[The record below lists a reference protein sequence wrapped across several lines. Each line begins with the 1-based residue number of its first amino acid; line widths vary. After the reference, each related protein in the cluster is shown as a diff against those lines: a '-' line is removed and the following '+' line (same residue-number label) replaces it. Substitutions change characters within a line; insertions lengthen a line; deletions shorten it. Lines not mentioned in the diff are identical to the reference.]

1 MSLIAKVLSVR
12 PDINS
17 AVLES
22 VRNCALLFFP
32 KSHDPSLHGSAQ
44 HLSFVG
50 DDIETVS
57 LYRGT
62 REVFREL
69 LLGENVTTSGMCLH
83 DANYHHTLDV

>member
-32 KSHDPSLHGSAQ
+32 KSHDQSLHGSGQ
-44 HLSFVG
+44 QLSFVG

-69 LLGENVTTSGMCLH
+69 LLGETVTKSGMCLH
-83 DANYHHTLDV
+83 SDNCYTFA